1 MGLVNCKFLRHL
13 VLMHVGA
20 KHSGFGIEIC
30 HVILLYMIRVRFAPS
45 PTGALHIGGARTALF
60 NWLFARNQN
69 GKFILRIE
77 DTDRERSTL
86 DANRAILLGLEWLG
100 LDWDEGPNV
109 DGPYGPYFQTQRLK
123 IHQEHAEQLIK
134 EGKAYYCFCTPEE
147 LDKKRKEAAARKE
160 APRYDGKCRK
170 LSEGEIKKLEQ
181 SGKPKIVR
189 FLLPPVG
196 ETVVHDLIRGDV
208 VFKNE
213 LLDDFVILKS
223 DGFSTYNFACVVD
236 DHLMEIS
243 HVIRGDDHLS
253 NSPRQIL
260 LYQAFGWKLPKFA
273 HLPMILGKDKARMSK
288 RHGATSVIAY
298 QDLGYIPEAVLNYIA
313 RLGWGHGDQEIFSRE
328 ELIEKF
334 TLKGVGKNPAIF
346 DTDKLNWLNGKY
358 IRQILP
364 ERLVDLCEPLLM
376 DAYGKSLGKLGTKLD
391 FEYLKKVV
399 LICHD
404 RLVLIPDIVPL
415 SKYFFT
421 DDFDYDP
428 KAVEKHFK
436 TEHAKK
442 ILELLKERLAKLEPF
457 TKDKIEPIFKEL
469 AKELDVKLGVVIHPC
484 RLALTGTL
492 QSPPMYDVVEI
503 LGKKKV
509 IERLSRAINSL

>member
-1 MGLVNCKFLRHL
+1 
-13 VLMHVGA
+13 
-20 KHSGFGIEIC
+20 
-30 HVILLYMIRVRFAPS
+30 MIRVRFAPS

-60 NWLFARNQN
+60 NWLFARNLD

-86 DANRAILLGLEWLG
+86 EANRAIFHGLEWLG
-100 LDWDEGPNV
+100 LDWDEGPNI
-109 DGPYGPYFQTQRLK
+109 GGNYGPYYQTERLE
-123 IHQEHAEQLIK
+123 IHQKYAEQLIR
-134 EGKAYYCFCTPEE
+134 EGKAYFCFCSAEE
-147 LDKKRKEAAARKE
+147 LEKKRKESAARKE

-170 LSEGEIKKLEQ
+170 LPEEEIKKLLE
-181 SGKPKIVR
+181 SSKPKVIR
-189 FLLPPVG
+189 FLLPPGG
-196 ETVVHDLIRGDV
+196 ETVVEDLIRGKV

-223 DGFSTYNFACVVD
+223 DGFPTYNFACVVD
-236 DHLMEIS
+236 DHLMEIT

-253 NSPRQIL
+253 NTPRQIL
-260 LYQAFGWKLPKFA
+260 LYQAFGWDLPKFA
-273 HLPMILGKDKARMSK
+273 HIPMILGKDKARLSK
-288 RHGATSVIAY
+288 RHGATSVIDY
-298 QDLGYIPEAVLNYIA
+298 RDIGYLPEAMLNYIVK
-313 RLGWGHGDQEIFSRE
+313 LGWGHGDQEIFSRQ

-334 TLKGVGKNPAIF
+334 SLKGVTKNPAIF

-358 IRQILP
+358 IRNILP
-364 ERLVDLCEPLLM
+364 ERLIDLCEPLLIE
-376 DAYGKSLGKLGTKLD
+376 AYGEHN
-391 FEYLKKVV
+391 FEYIKKVV
-399 LICHD
+399 LAFHD

-421 DDFDYDP
+421 EEFEYDP
-428 KAVEKHFK
+428 KGVEKHFK

-442 ILELLKERLAKLEPF
+442 ILETLKERLAKVTPF
-457 TKDKIEPIFKEL
+457 KKEKIEPVFKGL
-469 AKELDVKLGVVIHPC
+469 AKEMDVKLGVVIHPC

-509 IERLSRAINSL
+509 EERLSRAIASL

>member
-1 MGLVNCKFLRHL
+1 
-13 VLMHVGA
+13 
-20 KHSGFGIEIC
+20 
-30 HVILLYMIRVRFAPS
+30 MIRVRFAPS

-60 NWLFARNQN
+60 NWLFARHNE
-69 GKFILRIE
+69 GTFILRIE

-86 DANRAILLGLEWLG
+86 KANQDIFHGLEWLG

-109 DGPYGPYFQTQRLK
+109 GGNYGPYYQTERLE
-123 IHQEHAEQLIK
+123 IHQKHAQQLVE
-134 EGKAYYCFCTPEE
+134 EGKAYYCFCSPEE
-147 LDKKRKEAAARKE
+147 LEKKRKDAATRKE

-170 LSEGEIKKLEQ
+170 LSEEEIKKLLE
-181 SGKPKIVR
+181 SGQPKVIR
-189 FLLPPVG
+189 FHLPPTG
-196 ETVVHDLIRGDV
+196 ETIVEDLIREKV
-208 VFKNE
+208 TFKNE

-223 DGFSTYNFACVVD
+223 DGFPTYNFACVVD

-253 NSPRQIL
+253 NTPRQIL
-260 LYQAFGWKLPKFA
+260 LYQALGWKLPKFA
-273 HLPMILGKDKARMSK
+273 HLPMILGKDKARLSK

-298 QDLGYIPEAVLNYIA
+298 RDIGYLPEAVLNYIA
-313 RLGWGHGDQEIFSRE
+313 RLGWGHGDEEVFSRE
-328 ELIEKF
+328 ELIAKF
-334 TLKGVGKNPAIF
+334 TLDGVGTTSAVF

-364 ERLVDLCEPLLM
+364 ERLVDLCEPLLI
-376 DAYGKSLGKLGTKLD
+376 DAYGTHD
-391 FEYLKKVV
+391 VEYIKQVV
-399 LICHD
+399 LAFHD

-421 DDFDYDP
+421 EDFEYD
-428 KAVEKHFK
+428 KKGVEKHFK

-442 ILELLKERLAKLEPF
+442 ILESLKERLAKVDPYV
-457 TKDKIEPIFKEL
+457 KVNIEPVFKGL
-469 AKELDVKLGVVIHPC
+469 AKEMGVKLGVVIHPC

-509 IERLSRAINSL
+509 EDRLQKALNSLK